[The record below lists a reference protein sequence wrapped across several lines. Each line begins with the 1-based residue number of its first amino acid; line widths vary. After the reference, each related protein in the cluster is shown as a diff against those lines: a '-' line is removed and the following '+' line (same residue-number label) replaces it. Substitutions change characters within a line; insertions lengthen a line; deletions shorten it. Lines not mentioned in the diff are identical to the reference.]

1 MKEPRPPSEAEQR
14 LKAEVGEM
22 MIRDRA
28 LLVQRQPFVGHLA
41 MHLDLVPIFDSRMT
55 TACTDGTR
63 MFMDAEF
70 YRRMDQEERLGVI
83 GHEVWHCALRHFQRK
98 GERDRQKFNFASDV
112 EVDLLLH
119 QAGFK
124 VEILPY
130 DQSWIGKSA
139 EQIYDLMYPG
149 MERFQKDDTHIYPED
164 LPKGKGSG
172 ETRNDD
178 VSEGQDGENGE
189 QDGDGEGDGNGDGSS
204 DGNGEGNGAG
214 IPVSGTGSGS
224 LTQLPRVEHDNV
236 IDPDFQPA
244 FSPDLAD
251 DWKDNL
257 KNAVQQEMKHGSK
270 SIGNMPGNIEDL
282 IRDVERTA
290 TIDWKRV
297 LLDYVTQIFGGER
310 QWLPPGRR
318 YVWKKLYLPSRA
330 RKQTI
335 EIVLAVDTSGSTT
348 EDLPDFLA
356 ELRGMADAFGEYK
369 LTIIQCDIKIHAVME
384 FSNEDPLP
392 ENGLQFRG
400 FGGTSFV
407 EPFKYVEKE
416 LPEPPTVF
424 IYLTDGFGEAPKK
437 APEYPVIWCLTGK
450 GQKPAD
456 WGLEVR
462 INSGS

>member
-28 LLVQRQPFVGHLA
+28 LLIQRQPFVGHLA

-112 EVDLLLH
+112 EVDLLLY

-164 LPKGKGSG
+164 LPKGNGSG
-172 ETRNDD
+172 EVLKGGKSD
-178 VSEGQDGENGE
+178 GQEDENEE
-189 QDGDGEGDGNGDGSS
+189 QDGDGEGEGDGGGSS
-204 DGNGEGNGAG
+204 DGYSEGNGAVTQG
-214 IPVSGTGSGS
+214 GTGPAGS
-224 LTQLPRVEHDNV
+224 LTQLPRVEHDGV

-270 SIGNMPGNIEDL
+270 GIGNMPGNIEDL
-282 IRDVERTA
+282 IKDDERTA
-290 TIDWKRV
+290 TVDWKRV

-310 QWLPPGRR
+310 QWLPPARR

-335 EIVLAVDTSGSTT
+335 EIVLAVDTSGSTA

-392 ENGLQFRG
+392 EKGLQFRG

-424 IYLTDGFGEAPKK
+424 IYLTDGFGDAPKK
-437 APEYPVIWCLTGK
+437 APEYPVIWCLTGQ
-450 GQKPAD
+450 GQKPAE